1 MKPAPPVMRYRMLGA
16 RHPPGGIIVV
26 ERSGAYAQAMPDRSS
41 PLRVLQVVTR
51 MNVGGP
57 ARHVLALSAALR
69 NRGFDTLLAFGTPEP
84 DEGELLPGLDEPS
97 FRVASLRRPLDPA
110 ADQRAITDL
119 TRLMRRVQPDVV
131 HTHMA
136 KAGAL
141 GRSAARR
148 VGTRGIVHTF
158 HGHVLEGYFA
168 SPSNAAFVLAERRL
182 ARHTSALVAVSMST
196 RDELLALGIG
206 RPERWHVVPLALDLG
221 SVTATAVDP
230 AEARGWLDLPPGVP
244 VVGIVGRLVP
254 IKNHVLFIEAARRV
268 LLERPDVVFAIAGDG
283 ELRAMLEPE
292 AHRVLGDRVRFLG
305 WVFDLGL
312 LYAALDVVVLTS
324 LNEGTPV
331 ALIEAMAAGRPV
343 VATDVGGVS
352 EVVRG
357 DPNGELVPSGD
368 AEAVARAVLRSLE
381 ARDTRT
387 GGASKAPD
395 PSERYSAER
404 VGEAMAELYES
415 SVT

>member
-1 MKPAPPVMRYRMLGA
+1 MGA

-26 ERSGAYAQAMPDRSS
+26 EGSGAYAQAMPDRSG

-69 NRGFDTLLAFGTPEP
+69 TRGFDTLIAYGTPEP

-97 FRVASLRRPLDPA
+97 VRVASLRRPLDPA

-119 TRLMRRVQPDVV
+119 TRLMRRFQPDVV

-148 VGTRGIVHTF
+148 IGARGIVHTF

-182 ARHTSALVAVSMST
+182 AKHTSALVAVSVST
-196 RDELLALGIG
+196 RDELLGLGIG
-206 RPERWHVVPLALDLG
+206 RPERWHVLPLALDLEP
-221 SVTATAVDP
+221 VTAGEVDP
-230 AEARGWLDLPPGVP
+230 VEARGWLDLPADVP

-254 IKNHVLFIEAARRV
+254 IKNHVLFIEAARQV

-283 ELRAMLEPE
+283 ELRAMLEAE
-292 AHRVLGDRVRFLG
+292 AHRALGERVRFLG
-305 WVFDLGL
+305 WVFDLAL

-343 VATDVGGVS
+343 VATDVGGVA
-352 EVVRG
+352 EVVRDDAKG
-357 DPNGELVPSGD
+357 MLVPSGD
-368 AEAVARAVLRSLE
+368 AEAIAQAVLRSLQ
-381 ARDTRT
+381 ARD
-387 GGASKAPD
+387 GATKHPTPPPD
-395 PSERYSAER
+395 ATERYSADR
-404 VGEAMAELYES
+404 IGEAMGELYEAS
-415 SVT
+415 IA